1 VGGRGSGESGS
12 RSRGLRRTP
21 FPVERAAARYRA
33 SGDPAAERMV
43 GMLESPPSY
52 AEIVEYAERLVFA
65 G

>member
-1 VGGRGSGESGS
+1 
-12 RSRGLRRTP
+12 
-21 FPVERAAARYRA
+21 
-33 SGDPAAERMV
+33 MV